1 MYSDIRTDVKRILD
15 LQINQTRDI
24 ASIKAYQVT
33 HRTKIAELEKEQKI
47 NSTYR
52 IKATSAISVIY
63 IMIGIFGSFI
73 AKKLS

>member
-24 ASIKAYQVT
+24 ASIKAYQIT
-33 HRTKIAELEKEQKI
+33 HKTKIAELEKEQKL
-47 NSTYR
+47 NSIYR
-52 IKATSAISVIY
+52 IKATGAISVVY
-63 IMIGIFGSFI
+63 ILVGIFGSFV